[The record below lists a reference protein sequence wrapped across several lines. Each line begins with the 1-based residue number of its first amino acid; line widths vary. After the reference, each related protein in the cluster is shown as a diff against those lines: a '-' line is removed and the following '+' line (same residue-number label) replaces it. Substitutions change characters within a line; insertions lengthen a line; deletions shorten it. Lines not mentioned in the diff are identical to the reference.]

1 MFIFTVM
8 RTLTAIAFFLVLVSF
23 RTFGQTPTS
32 VIPDK
37 YLQISG
43 VVVENDSLK
52 PIPFVSIM
60 IKGTKHGTVS
70 DYYGFFTIVA
80 KPGDELQFFSVTHKN
95 ATYPLPDTLKGK
107 HYSIIRV
114 LTRDTVELPAVAVY
128 PWPSKEDFKK
138 AILNLDLSDTDLE
151 RAAKNMDNEDVRASI
166 NGMTMDAASN
176 YRVRMQQQYTKLYTA
191 GQYPSISL
199 LNPIAWAQFI
209 DAWRKG
215 KFKTQPAKTT
225 R

>member
-1 MFIFTVM
+1 MRKFHIIYMIFMFLGFCSM
-8 RTLTAIAFFLVLVSF
+8 A
-23 RTFGQTPTS
+23 QNKDQQQPS

-37 YLQISG
+37 FIQISG

-52 PIPFVSIM
+52 PVPFVSIM
-60 IKGTKHGTVS
+60 VKGTKHGTVS

-80 KPGDELQFFSVTHKN
+80 SPGDELQFFSVTHKN
-95 ATYPLPDTLKGK
+95 ATYQLPDTLTGK

-114 LTRDTVELPAVAVY
+114 LTRDTVELAQVSVF
-128 PWPSKEDFKK
+128 PWPSKEDFKR
-138 AILNLDLSDTDLE
+138 AILNLDLTDTDLD
-151 RAAKNMDNEDVRASI
+151 RAAKNMDNEDLRASM
-166 NGMTMDAASN
+166 NGLSMDAASN
-176 YRVRMQQQYTKLYTA
+176 YRMKMQQQYTKLYQA

-215 KFKTQPAKTT
+215 KFKQQTPKK
-225 R
+225 